1 MSEERIRGILPVCRR
16 RWMRQPGAA
25 ALDNA
30 DRRELDVALAEI
42 EHLFIK

>member
-1 MSEERIRGILPVCRR
+1 MRRGLLRTAL
-16 RWMRQPGAA
+16 MRQPGAA
-25 ALDNA
+25 ALDDA